1 MKNKAFLTSIAITAL
16 FFGVFGVAT
25 LAAQTANA
33 TIVPT
38 LTLSVPTPGY
48 TLLSVNADP
57 NATVMLYYYTQIAG
71 GETVTNGS
79 LGTTNAYGYFSTT
92 INDSSYNIPYNTPVY
107 VTVDGQNSAT
117 VPWPNNSNGIT
128 APSGGLT
135 LSQTNFNLQIGQTVS
150 VTATNFTY
158 YGALTIVSNT
168 NPTAI
173 SATVIGNQINVSGVN
188 YGSAAIEVCQT
199 NSNTCGMIYAT
210 VSTFTP
216 VIGPVPTPII
226 YTQPLSFG
234 NINASFDAGQSI
246 NVQIYGSG
254 NYSLYNNSNPNVV
267 SASLNG
273 NWLYLYGN
281 QPGTSNITVCENTG
295 AISCANLPVDV
306 IAGASWYQ
314 YPWQQSNSYWNNYY
328 PSSYNPFNWNW

>member
-1 MKNKAFLTSIAITAL
+1 MKNKAFLMSFAITVM
-16 FFGVFGVAT
+16 FGGVFSLFAIPT
-25 LAAQTANA
+25 QTASA
-33 TIVPT
+33 STIPT
-38 LTLSVPTPGY
+38 LTLSVPNPGY

-71 GETVTNGS
+71 GETITTGS

-92 INDSSYNIPYNTPVY
+92 LNNSTYNIPYNTPVY

-117 VPWPNNSNGIT
+117 VPWPSSSNSSYNGIISN
-128 APSGGLT
+128 SGGLN

-150 VTATNFTY
+150 VTTSNYTYSY

-173 SATVIGNQINVSGVN
+173 SATIIGNQISIHGTN
-188 YGSAAIEVCQT
+188 YGSAAIEICQT
-199 NSNTCGMIYAT
+199 NSNTCGVIYAT
-210 VSTFTP
+210 VSTLTP
-216 VIGPVPTPII
+216 VIGPIPTPII
-226 YTQPLSFG
+226 YSQPLSFG

-295 AISCANLPVDV
+295 AVSCASLPVDV

-314 YPWQQSNSYWNNYY
+314 YPWQTYY
-328 PSSYNPFNWNW
+328 PYLNSINPFQW